1 MFICIENA
9 TMKKNILVLLLVM
22 MGLGASAQIKD
33 PVSWDFKTVKKGTD
47 KYQLVITA
55 TVAQPWHLYSQNM
68 GPGGPIPTKIEL
80 NKNPLVTVVGKP
92 KENGKLQKVHDNN
105 FKMDVLFYS
114 NEVSFTQ
121 ELTVKAGVKTN
132 ITGVVKYMVCDDHE
146 CLPPSKKSFDIK
158 LQ

>member
-1 MFICIENA
+1 
-9 TMKKNILVLLLVM
+9 MKKYLLVLI
-22 MGLGASAQIKD
+22 LGAIGFAASAQIKD
-33 PVSWDFKTVKKGTD
+33 PVSWDIKAVKKGAD

-55 TVAQPWHLYSQNM
+55 TIAQPWHLYSLNV

-92 KENGKLQKVHDNN
+92 KENGKLQKVHDNM

-114 NEVSFTQ
+114 NEVVFTQ
-121 ELTVKAGVKTN
+121 DLSVKSGVKTN
-132 ITGVVKYMVCDDHE
+132 IAGVVKYMVCDDNE
-146 CLPPSKKSFDIK
+146 CLPPSKKAFDIK

>member
-1 MFICIENA
+1 MFIQIEIA
-9 TMKKNILVLLLVM
+9 TMKKNILVLVLVM
-22 MGLGASAQIKD
+22 MGFVATAQIKD
-33 PVSWDFKTVKKGTD
+33 PVLWKFETVKKGVD

-55 TVAQPWHLYSQNM
+55 TIAQPWHLYSQNV

-92 KENGKLQKVHDNN
+92 KENGKLQKIHDNM

-114 NEVSFTQ
+114 NEVSFIQ
-121 ELTVKAGVKTN
+121 DLSVKAGVKTN
-132 ITGVVKYMVCDDHE
+132 ITGVVKYMVCDDNE
-146 CLPPSKKSFDIK
+146 CLPPSKKTFDIK

>member
-1 MFICIENA
+1 
-9 TMKKNILVLLLVM
+9 MKKNILILVLVM
-22 MGLGASAQIKD
+22 MGFVATAQIKD
-33 PVSWDFKTVKKGTD
+33 PVSWKFETVKKGAD

-55 TVAQPWHLYSQNM
+55 IIPQPWHLYSQNM

-92 KENGKLQKVHDNN
+92 KEIGKLQKTHDNN

-114 NEVSFTQ
+114 NEVSFIQ
-121 ELTVKAGVKTN
+121 DLSVKAGVKTN
-132 ITGVVKYMVCDDHE
+132 ISGAVKFIVCDDNE
-146 CLPPSKKSFDIK
+146 CLPPTKKTFDIK

>member
-1 MFICIENA
+1 MFIHKEIA
-9 TMKKNILVLLLVM
+9 TMKKNILFLLFVV
-22 MGLGASAQIKD
+22 MGLGATAQIKD
-33 PVSWDFKTVKKGTD
+33 PVSWDFKTVKKGAD

-146 CLPPSKKSFDIK
+146 CLPPSKKTFDIK
-158 LQ
+158 L

>member
-1 MFICIENA
+1 
-9 TMKKNILVLLLVM
+9 MKKYLLVLVVVIL
-22 MGLGASAQIKD
+22 GLDASAQIKD
-33 PVSWDFKTVKKGTD
+33 PVSWDFKTVKKGAD

-80 NKNPLVTVVGKP
+80 NKNPLVRVVGKP
-92 KENGKLQKVHDNN
+92 KEIGKLQKVHDNN

-121 ELTVKAGVKTN
+121 EVVVKAGVKTN
-132 ITGVVKYMVCDDHE
+132 IAGVVKYMVCDDNE
-146 CLPPSKKSFDIK
+146 CLPPSKKAFDIK

>member
-1 MFICIENA
+1 
-9 TMKKNILVLLLVM
+9 MKKNILVLVLLM

-33 PVSWDFKTVKKGTD
+33 PISWDFKAVKKGAD

-55 TVAQPWHLYSQNM
+55 SIAQPWHLYSQNV

-80 NKNPLVTVVGKP
+80 NKNPLITVVGKP
-92 KENGKLQKVHDNN
+92 KENGKLQKIHDNM

-121 ELTVKAGVKTN
+121 DLIVKAGVKTN
-132 ITGVVKYMVCDDHE
+132 ITGVVKYMVCDDNE
-146 CLPPSKKSFDIK
+146 CLPPSKKTFDIK

>member
-1 MFICIENA
+1 MFDYLDIKI
-9 TMKKNILVLLLVM
+9 MKKYVLVLLVSVL
-22 MGLGASAQIKD
+22 GLSAGAQIKD
-33 PVSWDFKTVKKGTD
+33 PVSWNFKAVKKAAD

-55 TVAQPWHLYSQNM
+55 TIAAPWHLYSQNM
-68 GPGGPIPTKIEL
+68 GPGGPIPTKLEL

-132 ITGVVKYMVCDDHE
+132 ITGVVKYMVCDDNE
-146 CLPPSKKSFDIK
+146 CLPPSKKAFDIK

>member
-1 MFICIENA
+1 
-9 TMKKNILVLLLVM
+9 MKKNILVLVLLM

-33 PVSWDFKTVKKGTD
+33 PISWDFKAVKKGAD

-55 TVAQPWHLYSQNM
+55 SIAQPWHLYSQNV
-68 GPGGPIPTKIEL
+68 GAGGPIPTKIEL

-92 KENGKLQKVHDNN
+92 KENGKLQKIHDNM

-121 ELTVKAGVKTN
+121 DLTVKAGVKTN
-132 ITGVVKYMVCDDHE
+132 ITGVVKYMVCDDNE
-146 CLPPSKKSFDIK
+146 CLPPSKKTFDIK